1 MKRALIALGAI
12 ILLVALAGV
21 AMQQLSGRPI
31 SADLSLV
38 GQGQPAL
45 VMAFENY
52 SPASMDAMDQLNRVR
67 PDYEARVHFLVA
79 DLGTP
84 HGSDFAAR
92 FELVNGTAVL
102 LDGTGE
108 PVRVYPLREGAD
120 ELRRALERDLAA
132 LR

>member
-1 MKRALIALGAI
+1 MKRAVI
-12 ILLVALAGV
+12 ILVAILVLVALAGV
-21 AMQQLSGRPI
+21 AMQQLSGRPV

-52 SPASMDAMDQLNRVR
+52 SPASMDAMDQINRVR
-67 PDYEARVHFLVA
+67 PNYEARVHFLVA

-84 HGSDFAAR
+84 HGSEFAAR

-102 LDGTGE
+102 LDGAGE
-108 PVRVYPLREGAD
+108 SVRMYPLMEGAD
-120 ELRRALERDLAA
+120 GLRRALDRDLAA